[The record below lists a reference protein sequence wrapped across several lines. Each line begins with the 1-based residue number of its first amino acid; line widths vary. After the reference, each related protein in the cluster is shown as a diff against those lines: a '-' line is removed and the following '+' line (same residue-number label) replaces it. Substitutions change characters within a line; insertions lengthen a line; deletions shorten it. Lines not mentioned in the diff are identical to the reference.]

1 MNSTTS
7 WLALWRN
14 AVHWKVAPALLRPG
28 PVTHDQPPAAHS
40 TPLVA
45 ILKVFAVKCTA
56 RNYFSF
62 APEKRYFCKTT

>member
-45 ILKVFAVKCTA
+45 ILKVFAVKSPQET
-56 RNYFSF
+56 